1 MKRIIG
7 NRLWDED
14 FMNSIESRSFDVK
27 DQVTGEVKTYR
38 ETLLREYALKE
49 GHTLE
54 DTWVSGTYG
63 RRVVKDNC
71 DLKKGQFLLKINQG
85 YSDGIFVLLTDDEA
99 RAWFERWCPDQ
110 VDRYVEIFGEPRNP
124 WTESG
129 EVRLVEQAESRL
141 NSANWDRDRA
151 EERAKKAEAELAA
164 LKAKA
169 DRADALE
176 AELAQLKGE
185 PLPA

>member
-27 DQVTGEVKTYR
+27 DPVTGEVKTYR

-63 RRVVKDNC
+63 RHVVKENC
-71 DLKKGQFLLKINQG
+71 NLKKGQFLLKINQG
-85 YSDGIFVLLTDDEA
+85 YNDGIFVLLTDDAA

-110 VDRYVEIFGEPRNP
+110 VDRYVEIFGEPENP
-124 WTESG
+124 WTG
-129 EVRLVEQAESRL
+129 DGTVRLVEQAESRL
-141 NSANWDRDRA
+141 SSMKWDKERA
-151 EERAKKAEAELAA
+151 EENLKKAEAELAA

-176 AELAQLKGE
+176 VWSS
-185 PLPA
+185 PS